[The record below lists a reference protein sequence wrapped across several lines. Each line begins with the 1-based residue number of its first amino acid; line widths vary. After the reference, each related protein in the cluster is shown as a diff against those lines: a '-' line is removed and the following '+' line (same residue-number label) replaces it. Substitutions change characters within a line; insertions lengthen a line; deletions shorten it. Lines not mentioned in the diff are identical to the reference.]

1 MSLLTIFLKLMRL
14 ELVVQD
20 SKFQKFSVLVDDVVE
35 VDLSSVHELA
45 FVDLVVAVVKL
56 LTLNGREPP

>member
-45 FVDLVVAVVKL
+45 FVDLVVAVVKW
-56 LTLNGREPP
+56 LTSSGQEPQ

>member
-35 VDLSSVHELA
+35 VDLSGVHELA
-45 FVDLVVAVVKL
+45 FVDLVVAAVKL
-56 LTLNGREPP
+56 LTSSGREPP